1 MNQALMVVATK
12 SCSNYFPKLS
22 SKIIYIFNLNFE
34 IERERVINLHK
45 ALPFRLVWSIRSH
58 VYQAPKQAVE
68 SG

>member
-45 ALPFRLVWSIRSH
+45 ALPFRLV
-58 VYQAPKQAVE
+58 
-68 SG
+68 